1 MNEEVMK
8 PEEVVEQPQTQ
19 EEEVSPALAG
29 LPSDQEITALKDKFG
44 DLEMVEVGGDIYI
57 YRRITR
63 PEHRLMIQDQILEK
77 AEDADEEIVK
87 RFLVW
92 PEFDSVDW
100 DGKGAGVI
108 PTLSQ
113 FIMRFSGFIA
123 SSNPVKL

>member
-1 MNEEVMK
+1 MEEKAMK
-8 PEEVVEQPQTQ
+8 PEEDKEQETAEQ
-19 EEEVSPALAG
+19 EFPEFKG
-29 LPSDQEITALKDKFG
+29 LPSDEEIAALKDKFG

-63 PEHRLMIQDQILEK
+63 PEHRLMIQNQVPETV
-77 AEDADEEIVK
+77 EDADEEIVK

-92 PEFDSVDW
+92 PDFESIDW
-100 DGKGAGVI
+100 DAKGAGVI

-123 SSNPVKL
+123 SSNPIKL